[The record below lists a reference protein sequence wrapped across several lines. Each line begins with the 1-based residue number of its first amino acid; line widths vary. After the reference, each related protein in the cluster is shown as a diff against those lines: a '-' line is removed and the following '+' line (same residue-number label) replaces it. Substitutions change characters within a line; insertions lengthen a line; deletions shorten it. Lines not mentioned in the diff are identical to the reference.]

1 MEVKL
6 KVVGGAHAGKQI
18 RLTKDRFIIGRAEEC
33 HLRANSDLI
42 SRRHCAIINDN
53 KQVIVEDFGGRNGTL
68 VNGERVQGQRQLQ
81 AGDRL
86 KIGPLEFEIQMSHG
100 IGAPKR
106 AAVKD
111 VSDVAARTAQ
121 RKPNVEDNISDWIGS
136 PTGSLSHLVGSTE
149 TKTIKTSDTDPDVD
163 DEKPAEE
170 EKPAAEADA
179 GSKSSISKLPKIEK
193 PKAKDSREAAANI
206 LREMARRR

>member
-6 KVVGGAHAGKQI
+6 KVLAGAHVGKQI
-18 RLTKDRFIIGRAEEC
+18 RLTKDRFVVGRSEEC
-33 HLRANSDLI
+33 HLRASSDLI
-42 SRRHCAIINDN
+42 SRRHCAIVND
-53 KQVIVEDFGGRNGTL
+53 KSGVFVEDFGSRNGTQ
-68 VNGERVQGQRQLQ
+68 VNGERVEGNRELK
-81 AGDRL
+81 AGDHL
-86 KIGPLEFEIQMSHG
+86 KIGPLEFEVQLSHG

-111 VSDVAARTAQ
+111 VADVAARTAQ
-121 RKPNVEDNISDWIGS
+121 RKPNVEESISDWIGS

-149 TKTIKTSDTDPDVD
+149 TKTIKTGDTDSG
-163 DEKPAEE
+163 DEPASEE
-170 EKPAAEADA
+170 SSASAKDEAA
-179 GSKSSISKLPKIEK
+179 GKSGTHKMPKIEK